1 MHLPNQNMTASNKT
15 EFQIKNIMK
24 YNHDGSPDNQ
34 QARHKMLMMVVKDLQ
49 SLGYGK
55 RWKVHHIGKSEVD
68 RLVHL
73 WRNPKEGKGVANT
86 TIANRLVHIRWLA
99 SKVRRDEYIPTN
111 KQLGCSSR
119 KDAPNHNTNKA
130 VKLNHQSLEKL
141 SERDQLITLLRAEFG
156 LRTKEA
162 LKFNYQ
168 YATAK
173 SGTHITLKGNWCK
186 GGRSREIEIMNNRQG
201 VLLQRVKDFQ
211 SNHREKSMIPK
222 ARSYKGYYKAYNE
235 ARFKADIAG
244 HGLRHQWAQDRFKQV
259 SGGIESPYSGDT
271 KYKELSATDQARF
284 DRAAAMVNVEL
295 GHGANRQD
303 ITSAYIGKG

>member
-1 MHLPNQNMTASNKT
+1 MTATDKT
-15 EFQIKNIMK
+15 DYQIKNIMK

-34 QARHKMLMMVVKDLQ
+34 QARHKTLMMTVKDLQ

-55 RWKVHHIGKSEVD
+55 RWKLQKIGKTEID
-68 RLVHL
+68 RLVEL
-73 WRNPKEGKGVANT
+73 WRNPKEGKAVGNR
-86 TIANRLVHIRWLA
+86 TIANRMAHIRWIA
-99 SKVRRDEYIPTN
+99 SKVGRENHIPTN
-111 KQLGCSSR
+111 KHLKCSSL
-119 KDAPNHNTNKA
+119 KDAPRHGTNKA

-156 LRTKEA
+156 LRTKES

-168 YATAK
+168 YATSK
-173 SGTHITLKGNWCK
+173 SDTHITLKGNWCK
-186 GGRSREIEIMNNRQG
+186 GGRSREIEIVNNRQG

-211 SNHREKSMIPK
+211 DSHREKSMIPK

-235 ARFKADIAG
+235 TRFKADIAG